1 MGIGM
6 PDNEPQGTF
15 AAPCIVWSDE
25 AAVDRDGNE
34 IMPPELSSQ
43 FRHQMAMIL
52 AWIDLINRGGG
63 GAALWIGQEGVGG
76 DRHPWIVEFGET
88 VEFEVADTSSVTGL
102 AVNTET
108 DRTVIYS
115 HADTSTGSGAF
126 TPAAHNRFG
135 TIQLDALGH
144 TDIAPTVTTAT
155 MDFFNLEAGS
165 SGAIKVDGG
174 NTIDFHAS
182 GTGFTV
188 ARAAKVVTYTI
199 ASGTYVETW
208 TIGAD
213 SNAATVANG
222 QTHRIL
228 GGTYMDTTLSGRD
241 VTINFDL
248 TEITNGWADNTQQV
262 LTKNA
267 SDVFEWVST
276 ESC

>member
-1 MGIGM
+1 MGIGF
-6 PDNEPQGTF
+6 PDNELPGHF
-15 AAPCIVWSDE
+15 NKPCLKWPGEAP
-25 AAVDRDGNE
+25 VDADGND
-34 IMPPELSSQ
+34 IAPPALDEQ
-43 FRHQMAMIL
+43 FQWQMAMIVN
-52 AWIDLINRGGG
+52 WIGLINLGGG
-63 GAALWIGQEGVGG
+63 GALWIGQEGVGG
-76 DRHPWIVEFGET
+76 DRHPWNVEFGET

-126 TPAAHNRFG
+126 TPLAHNRFG

-213 SNAATVANG
+213 SSTATVANG

>member
-1 MGIGM
+1 MGIGF
-6 PDNEPQGTF
+6 PDNDLPGHFHTPCLKWPGE
-15 AAPCIVWSDE
+15 AP
-25 AAVDRDGNE
+25 VDADGND
-34 IMPPELSSQ
+34 IAPPALDEQ
-43 FRHQMAMIL
+43 FQWQMAMIVN
-52 AWIDLINRGGG
+52 WIGLINLGGG
-63 GAALWIGQEGVGG
+63 GALWIGQEGVGG
-76 DRHPWIVEFGET
+76 DRHPWNVEFGET

-155 MDFFNLEAGS
+155 MDFFNLEAGP
-165 SGAIKVDGG
+165 SGAEKVSGG

-213 SNAATVANG
+213 SSTATVANG